1 MKLWKVPVVGGAGM
15 ALPSSGLVY
24 QWARPFPDGTRL
36 LVLANLP
43 QQALRLYIQT
53 VQTGKAIPL
62 TGPLMVRNASASPS
76 GDSVA
81 VLNPE
86 GKLLLYSTRGR
97 TPREIPSAE
106 PLAPVRWSSDGQWL
120 YVMHLRA
127 SVQSAAQVSRLR
139 IVTGELRPWKVL
151 RPADT
156 VGVNSITGIAIADDE
171 KSYVYS
177 YRRVLSDLH
186 LAEGWK

>member
-1 MKLWKVPVVGGAGM
+1 
-15 ALPSSGLVY
+15 
-24 QWARPFPDGTRL
+24 
-36 LVLANLP
+36 
-43 QQALRLYIQT
+43 
-53 VQTGKAIPL
+53 
-62 TGPLMVRNASASPS
+62 MVRNAAASPD

-97 TPREIPSAE
+97 APREIQSTE
-106 PLAPVRWSSDGQWL
+106 PLAPLRWSRDGQWL

-139 IVTGELRPWKVL
+139 VASGEVRPWKML
-151 RPADT
+151 RPADP
-156 VGVNSITGIAIADDE
+156 VGVNSITGVAIADDE
-171 KSYVYS
+171 ESYVYS

>member
-1 MKLWKVPVVGGAGM
+1 
-15 ALPSSGLVY
+15 
-24 QWARPFPDGTRL
+24 
-36 LVLANLP
+36 LANLP
-43 QQALRLYIQT
+43 QQPLRLYVQT
-53 VQTGKAIPL
+53 VETGKAIPL
-62 TGPLMVRNASASPS
+62 TDPLMVRNASASPD

-97 TPREIPSAE
+97 APREIPTAE
-106 PLAPVRWSSDGQWL
+106 PLAPVRWSRDGRWL

-139 IVTGELRPWKVL
+139 IAGDEVRPWKLL
-151 RPADT
+151 RPADP
-156 VGVNSITGIAIADDE
+156 VGVNSITGVAIADDE
-171 KSYVYS
+171 ESYVYS

-186 LAEGWK
+186 VAEGWR